1 MASNAISIPSIVLP
15 DEVPDALPEPK
26 FQLGQR
32 VRWNCVP
39 SQDFGRILG
48 IIFASEGSVRA
59 TGYHYAIALD
69 ESSPSFADGIT
80 SDWGFEDDLELV
92 DGAVAADRPQGAQ

>member
-1 MASNAISIPSIVLP
+1 MANNSISIPSVVLP

-26 FQLGQR
+26 FQLGQH
-32 VRWNCVP
+32 VRWNYVP

-69 ESSPSFADGIT
+69 AASPSYSDGIL
-80 SDWGFEDDLELV
+80 SDWGFEEDLELV
-92 DGAVAADRPQGAQ
+92 NVEHAKGDH